1 MQAGESFR
9 LVVRRGPQPNQV
21 YELRD
26 DVINL
31 GRDITNTIAINDREV
46 SRHHLRFTRSG
57 DTYMIE
63 DLGST
68 NGTFINGKR
77 LSGSTLLKNGDMIGL
92 GETVTLG
99 FEVARPGSANPY
111 QAPPPAAAA
120 PPVPP
125 VNPYQPP
132 QAAPVPPVNPYQP
145 PQATPMQPPPAQPI
159 QPAAP
164 ANPYQPPSVLPQPQT
179 PYQAPPAPGYA
190 PPSPDPYA
198 PPPPYGQ
205 PDPYAQGYQDPQYA
219 AYYGQQP
226 VGYGAPPPPGYDY
239 DPYAMREQNS
249 SPLRPILIGCV
260 GLMVFCCV
268 LTVGVFVVVDTL
280 NLYCQVPVL
289 NSILQALGMIRC
301 NVGV

>member
-77 LSGSTLLKNGDMIGL
+77 LAGSTLLKNGDMIGL

-99 FEVARPGSANPY
+99 FEVARPGGANPY
-111 QAPPPAAAA
+111 QAPPPAPAA
-120 PPVPP
+120 
-125 VNPYQPP
+125 NPYQPP
-132 QAAPVPPVNPYQP
+132 QAAPAAPPVAPVNPYQP
-145 PQATPMQPPPAQPI
+145 PTANPYQAPPAQPI

-164 ANPYQPPSVLPQPQT
+164 APKPYQPPSVLPQPQN
-179 PYQAPPAPGYA
+179 PYQAPQAPGYG
-190 PPSPDPYA
+190 PPSVDPYA

-226 VGYGAPPPPGYDY
+226 AGYGAPPPPVGYDY
-239 DPYAMREQNS
+239 DPYAIREQGS
-249 SPLRPILIGCV
+249 SSLRPILIGCV

-268 LTVGVFVVVDTL
+268 LTIGVFVLVDTL
-280 NLYCQVPVL
+280 NLYCQIPGV

-301 NVGV
+301 N